1 MKEKAAVADAC
12 VLLSSFGRV
21 RSPSGV
27 EGVLRPKEVGGGGWC
42 FFSAFFAQL
51 GSRRVPSFEYLAVL
65 TLADMASRAVEFAPF
80 LCCEDAL
87 GQEALE
93 VREARVFLRSV
104 PAYREF
110 VG

>member
-1 MKEKAAVADAC
+1 M
-12 VLLSSFGRV
+12 
-21 RSPSGV
+21 
-27 EGVLRPKEVGGGGWC
+27 EGVLRPEEVGGGGGGWC

-51 GSRRVPSFEYLAVL
+51 ESRRVPSFEYLAVL

-87 GQEALE
+87 GQDAPE
-93 VREARVFLRSV
+93 VREARAFLRSV

-110 VG
+110 VGQFSPFECLVLDKF